1 MGSKEYSM
9 CGRYYIGKSL
19 TYRMEEIVGEAD
31 CRIEEEQFNRDVYP
45 TDLVPVIVAGQQGLK
60 LTCQRWGYPGYQGKG
75 VVFNARAESV
85 MEKKMFHNGIRY
97 NRAVIP
103 AGGFYEWNQ
112 NKEKITFLRKDSP
125 VIYLAGFYSRFEDG
139 ERFVILTTAAN
150 ESMVKTHDRMPLIL
164 EEDQLEG
171 WIRNNGMTAEI
182 LRQIPVMLG
191 KEVDYEQQTLF

>member
-1 MGSKEYSM
+1 M
-9 CGRYYIGKSL
+9 CGRYYIEKSL
-19 TYRMEEIVGEAD
+19 TYRIEKIVREVD
-31 CRIEEEQFNRDVYP
+31 CRIGEDAFNRDVYP

-85 MEKKMFHNGIRY
+85 MEKKMFYNGIRC

-103 AGGFYEWNQ
+103 TSGFYEWNQ

-125 VIYLAGFYSRFEDG
+125 VMYLAGFYSRFEDG

-150 ESMVKTHDRMPLIL
+150 ESIVKTHDRMPLIL

-171 WIRNNGMTAEI
+171 WIRNNEMTAAI

-191 KEVDYEQQTLF
+191 KQADYEQQTLF

>member
-1 MGSKEYSM
+1 M

-19 TYRMEEIVGEAD
+19 IYRIEEIAGKAD
-31 CRIEEEQFNRDVYP
+31 CGIEEEQFNRDVYP
-45 TDLVPVIVAGQQGLK
+45 TDLVPVIVAGQHGLK

-125 VIYLAGFYSRFEDG
+125 IMYLAGFYSRFEDG
-139 ERFVILTTAAN
+139 ERFVILTTGAN
-150 ESMVKTHDRMPLIL
+150 ESIVKTHDRMPLIL
-164 EEDQLEG
+164 EEAQLEG
-171 WIRNNGMTAEI
+171 WIRNNEMTAEI
-182 LRQIPVMLG
+182 LRQIPVMLD
-191 KEVDYEQQTLF
+191 KQADYEQQTLF

>member
-1 MGSKEYSM
+1 M

-182 LRQIPVMLG
+182 LRQIPVMLD
-191 KEVDYEQQTLF
+191 KQADYEQQTLF

>member
-1 MGSKEYSM
+1 M

>member
-1 MGSKEYSM
+1 M
-9 CGRYYIGKSL
+9 CGRYYIEKSL
-19 TYRMEEIVGEAD
+19 TYRIEKIVREGD
-31 CRIEEEQFNRDVYP
+31 CRIGEDAFNRDVYP

-60 LTCQRWGYPGYQGKG
+60 LTCQRWGYQGYQGKG

-85 MEKKMFHNGIRY
+85 MEKKMFYNGIRC

-103 AGGFYEWNQ
+103 TSGFYEWNQ

-125 VIYLAGFYSRFEDG
+125 VMYLAGFYSRFEDG
-139 ERFVILTTAAN
+139 ERFVILTTPAN
-150 ESMVKTHDRMPLIL
+150 ESIVKTHDRMPLIL

-171 WIRNNGMTAEI
+171 WIRNNEMTAAI

-191 KEVDYEQQTLF
+191 KQADYEQQTLF

>member
-1 MGSKEYSM
+1 M

-19 TYRMEEIVGEAD
+19 TYRIEEIVGEAD

-164 EEDQLEG
+164 KEDQLEG

-182 LRQIPVMLG
+182 LRQIPVMLD
-191 KEVDYEQQTLF
+191 KQADYEQQTLF